1 MRDVVTH
8 DRLDSSRLV
17 QLKWSMDFTGRQQQS
32 AVKTIMDFIKPPG
45 TDMRTD
51 RKGGGWTDRRTTRE
65 RERERKREKEREG
78 EKERERERVTG
89 GGGGGGGRDRAFLCL
104 YR

>member
-17 QLKWSMDFTGRQQQS
+17 QLKWSMDFTGKQQQS

-45 TDMRTD
+45 TDMHAD
-51 RKGGGWTDRRTTRE
+51 RQGGGWTDRSTDRPTTRERKTERERERGGERGGGQRE
-65 RERERKREKEREG
+65 RERER
-78 EKERERERVTG
+78 
-89 GGGGGGGRDRAFLCL
+89 
-104 YR
+104 